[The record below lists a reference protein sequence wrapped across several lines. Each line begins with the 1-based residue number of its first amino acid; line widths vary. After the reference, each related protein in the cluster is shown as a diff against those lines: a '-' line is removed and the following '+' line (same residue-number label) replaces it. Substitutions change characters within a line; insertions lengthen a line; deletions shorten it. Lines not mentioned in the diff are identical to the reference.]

1 METQLAYCSAL
12 DRMVRVVA
20 DAEAGAWPD
29 RGELDANELV
39 CLEYGDSC
47 TGAFCPV
54 FRLPRDQMRENYERA
69 TEGRSTPEE
78 A

>member
-29 RGELDANELV
+29 QGELDAHELV

-54 FRLPRDQMRENYERA
+54 FRLPAEQMRKNYERA
-69 TEGRSTPEE
+69 TEKRPARGE